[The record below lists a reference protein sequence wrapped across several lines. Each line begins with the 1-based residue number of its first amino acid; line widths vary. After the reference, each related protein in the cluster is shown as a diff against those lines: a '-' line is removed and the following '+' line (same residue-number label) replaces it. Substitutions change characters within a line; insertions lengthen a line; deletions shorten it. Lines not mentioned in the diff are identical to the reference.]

1 MITREHRNQ
10 ILVAMGFAIPII
22 LGALSAS
29 WLISTKISDLS
40 SRVTA
45 IEHDQLH
52 TAEDIRRIELNEA
65 EHDAKEA
72 AADDRMAETLA
83 YLRAA
88 WDMIKDQ
95 QHFRPGRFSR

>member
-10 ILVAMGFAIPII
+10 ILAAMGFAIPII

-29 WLISTKISDLS
+29 WVISTQISDLS

-45 IEHDQLH
+45 LEHDQLH
-52 TAEDIRRIELNEA
+52 TAGDVRRIELNAA
-65 EHDAKEA
+65 EHDAREA
-72 AADDRMAETLA
+72 AADDRMAETVA
-83 YLRAA
+83 YLRAT

-95 QHFRPGRFSR
+95 QRFRPGRFSH